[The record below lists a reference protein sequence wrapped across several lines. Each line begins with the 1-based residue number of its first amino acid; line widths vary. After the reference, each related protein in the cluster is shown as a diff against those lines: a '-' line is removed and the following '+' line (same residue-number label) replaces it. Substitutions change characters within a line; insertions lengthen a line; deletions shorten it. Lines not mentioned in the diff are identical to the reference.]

1 MLGSPAK
8 VHIIGV
14 GGDGLGGLPNRARE
28 TILAAEVV
36 FGSEAV
42 LRLLPEVRAERVKIG
57 SDLQEV
63 ADRIRSGMD
72 TRRMVIVATGDPL
85 FYGVAR
91 WLCDRLGKEHFEI
104 LPHLSS
110 MQLAF
115 ARIKETWEEAF
126 LTDLSARSFE
136 DVLDR
141 VRTSETVGLFTSDVW
156 HPARIA
162 RELMMR
168 GMDYFRAYV
177 CENLG
182 GRDERITQGDLADIQ
197 NTQFDPLNVM
207 ILRRKPGRPDL
218 QRPTRRLMRFGNPDD
233 VFAQS
238 RPKTGLI
245 TQAETRAVS
254 LAWLDLYPGC
264 VMWDVGAGSGSVAL
278 EAAQLLDPGRVYA
291 IEQDSADYHLI
302 VANAETFGIANVQPI
317 FGTAPTVF
325 GDLPAPDAIFIGGN
339 GGEIARL
346 LDASFGSLR
355 PGGRL
360 VINVATLEMLSSVY
374 ETMKRLAGAVQVLL
388 MNVSRSVEQL
398 EALRFEAVNPTFVLK
413 IVKPTA

>member
-141 VRTSETVGLFTSDVW
+141 VRTSETVGLFTSEVW

-218 QRPTRRLMRFGNPDD
+218 QRPTRQGAEREIPSDVPREPDT
-233 VFAQS
+233 FQ
-238 RPKTGLI
+238 RRGPR
-245 TQAETRAVS
+245 AETKVVFQRLS
-254 LAWLDLYPGC
+254 LVND
-264 VMWDVGAGSGSVAL
+264 
-278 EAAQLLDPGRVYA
+278 
-291 IEQDSADYHLI
+291 HL
-302 VANAETFGIANVQPI
+302 
-317 FGTAPTVF
+317 
-325 GDLPAPDAIFIGGN
+325 
-339 GGEIARL
+339 
-346 LDASFGSLR
+346 
-355 PGGRL
+355 
-360 VINVATLEMLSSVY
+360 
-374 ETMKRLAGAVQVLL
+374 
-388 MNVSRSVEQL
+388 
-398 EALRFEAVNPTFVLK
+398 
-413 IVKPTA
+413 